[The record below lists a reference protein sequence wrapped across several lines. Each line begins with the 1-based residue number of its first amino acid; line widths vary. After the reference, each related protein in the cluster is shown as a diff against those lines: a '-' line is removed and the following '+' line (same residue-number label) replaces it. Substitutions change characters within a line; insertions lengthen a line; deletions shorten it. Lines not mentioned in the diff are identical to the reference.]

1 MAKVGCNPI
10 TGRFEDYYCRKCIEL
25 GEKKDGEVLIEQ
37 PFCWD
42 EPIDPN
48 VKVTKPCTVCA
59 MRMGGSWTDCG
70 DANGVLPGRC
80 AISSLVSSEHRDG
93 WLDFK
98 WMEEALDHQVVLGFV
113 QFALYNH
120 LKWSDIIDLE
130 EGKSKGRPKCSP
142 EQYRIPEGFE
152 DIHQYELNWY
162 WWKIIPHGTK
172 LPKRLV
178 NILRQ
183 ILEKFPMMELV
194 CWDGNRFW
202 VPKNEQNQQN
212 LNHVPSWGDF
222 WNTFVEP
229 RHVAFIFSEC
239 LEEVLNNPERYEEDT
254 LETFNLGI
262 PADDASV
269 SHDVTFGYDEV
280 PWEICQCVEWGGD
293 YHDQTMPDT
302 YEPKCYKFNGKY
314 LDINERHVFGCTI
327 QEVINYDSD
336 FRDITNLTRN
346 SFIKVIAEAEDEDN
360 WRQVLWKTRYLA
372 YCNTDMKSFWKLP
385 HYYLVFNDRNNWRPN
400 NLDGVL
406 SDHALEDEFNSRSE
420 DYDNMN
426 SGGYTFS
433 DEGLPEDDEDS
444 GTLQEKKDKLKEIM
458 ELIEE
463 LKEKEKM
470 NEGEYLEITNK
481 MKEMFELL

>member
-1 MAKVGCNPI
+1 MAKIGCNPI

-25 GEKKDGEVLIEQ
+25 GEREPQQ
-37 PFCWD
+37 PFLGYKNLV
-42 EPIDPN
+42 EQK
-48 VKVTKPCTVCA
+48 VKVTRPCSVCA
-59 MRMGGSWTDCG
+59 MRLGGSWIDCG
-70 DANGVLPGRC
+70 NVNGVLPGRC
-80 AISSLVSSEHRDG
+80 AISSLVSSDIEGDYAIG
-93 WLDFK
+93 
-98 WMEEALDHQVVLGFV
+98 EEALDHQIVLGFV

-120 LKWSDIIDLE
+120 LRWRDIIDMKD
-130 EGKSKGRPKCSP
+130 GKSKEHPECSP
-142 EQYRIPEGFE
+142 EQYRTPGDFE
-152 DIHQYELNWY
+152 DLHRYEYNWY
-162 WWKIIPHGTK
+162 WWKVIPHGTK

-178 NILRQ
+178 NILRE
-183 ILEKFPMMELV
+183 ILEKFPMMELT
-194 CWDGNRFW
+194 CPDGRLW
-202 VPKNEQNQQN
+202 VPKNEQLQQRFDYI
-212 LNHVPSWGDF
+212 PSWVDF

-229 RHVAFIFSEC
+229 HQVAFIFSEC
-239 LEEVLNNPERYEEDT
+239 LEEILNNGEDT

-269 SHDVTFGYDEV
+269 SDDLIYDSDEI
-280 PWEICQCVEWGGD
+280 PWEICQCIEWGGD
-293 YHDQTMPDT
+293 YNDPILPWT

-314 LDINERHVFGCTI
+314 LDINERHVYGCTL

-336 FRDITNLTRN
+336 FREITNLTRN
-346 SFIKVIAEAEDEDN
+346 SFIKTVAEAEGEDN
-360 WRQVLWKTRYLA
+360 WRQVLWETRYLA

-385 HYYLVFNDRNNWRPN
+385 HYYLVFNDRNNWRPEY
-400 NLDGVL
+400 LDGVL
-406 SDHALEDEFNSRSE
+406 SDFQLEFEFNSRGE

-433 DEGLPEDDEDS
+433 DEDLPEDDEDS

-470 NEGEYLEITNK
+470 NEGEYLEITDK